1 MVLEKIQQAGEI
13 NITAAWTPPVTDQAG
28 TSDLVTKTY
37 KTVICTVKVVDL
49 LGYIV
54 TTFYK
59 DVKYEQ
65 ILGAAGTPVLP
76 T

>member
-1 MVLEKIQQAGEI
+1 MVLEKIEQAGEI

-28 TSDLVTKTY
+28 TTDLVTKTH
-37 KTVICTVKVVDL
+37 KICTVKVADL
-49 LGYIV
+49 LGYIL
-54 TTFYK
+54 TTFYE

-65 ILGAAGTPVLP
+65 IPGAAGTPVLP